1 MKTAYISSPNG
12 GKDEKEINR
21 NLAYAITLTEF
32 TIGSGEAAPI
42 VPQLYLPQILD
53 EDLKGDEEIAEKCAE
68 QYLKGCDLMICG
80 LRYGIT
86 NTMETEIS
94 IAEELKIPIL
104 WIDAEPKRL
113 IGILD
118 RFNPIRREDD
128 PE

>member
-21 NLAYAITLTEF
+21 NMAYAVTLTEF
-32 TIGSGEAAPI
+32 TIISGEAAPI
-42 VPQLYLPQILD
+42 VPQLYLQQILD
-53 EDLKGDEEIAEKCAE
+53 DDIKGDQEIAERCAE
-68 QYLKGCDLMICG
+68 QYMKGCDIMICG

-86 NTMETEIS
+86 DSMETEIA
-94 IAEELKIPIL
+94 IAESMKIPIL

-118 RFNPIRREDD
+118 RYALIKREDD